1 MVPVPGVTIGRGH
14 IQSNAIFVLSTTQRL
29 QDAGSQGLSSNEAQQ
44 RKKRSTRARAVS
56 NQDTESLPDQA
67 MDLSPEQAT
76 EGEEKKSS
84 ADAEAVPD
92 QATASEQ
99 PKKRG
104 RNIRARRSPD
114 QDMVDAVI
122 SDTEAEE
129 EDEASDT
136 DFVAVVKGS
145 RKVCHAMTPPK
156 MSSTMLYMHICMQNI
171 AINKHQECGL
181 GQLLV
186 VACNCVTCAFIHSFN
201 CSFIHSFVCWSVL
214 HSFIHSKCVA
224 LPKVRFIQ
232 SCVCIGP

>member
-129 EDEASDT
+129 
-136 DFVAVVKGS
+136 G
-145 RKVCHAMTPPK
+145 
-156 MSSTMLYMHICMQNI
+156 
-171 AINKHQECGL
+171 
-181 GQLLV
+181 
-186 VACNCVTCAFIHSFN
+186 
-201 CSFIHSFVCWSVL
+201 
-214 HSFIHSKCVA
+214 
-224 LPKVRFIQ
+224 
-232 SCVCIGP
+232 